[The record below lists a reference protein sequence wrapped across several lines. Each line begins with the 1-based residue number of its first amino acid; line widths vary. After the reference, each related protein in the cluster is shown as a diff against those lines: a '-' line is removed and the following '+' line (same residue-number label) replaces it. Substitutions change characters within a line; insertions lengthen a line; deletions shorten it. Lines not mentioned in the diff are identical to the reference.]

1 MKILITGGTG
11 FIGRRLVAHLKVA
24 HEVVV
29 LTRQGSAAYE
39 LLGHDITL
47 LDSLDRL
54 DHLNDVDIVINLAG
68 EPIAAGRWSDARKQL
83 LCNSRWLLTE
93 QLVDLVKLSSTPPKL
108 LLNASA
114 IGWYGRQDDT
124 PLDEQCQTPH
134 DEFTHRLCQQWE
146 QLALQ
151 ARSPQTR
158 VCILRIGL
166 VLGMEG
172 GALPRMLPPYRLG
185 LGGPMGSGSQVMSWI
200 HVQDLVRAMLFL
212 IEHGESDGIFNG
224 TAPQP
229 VSNRQFSQALA
240 ATLHRP
246 HLFFVPAPLLRLL
259 MGEAADLLLTGQRV
273 LPVRLQQAGF
283 HFTYPA
289 LPEALA
295 DLLRPRP
302 GRP

>member
-273 LPVRLQQAGF
+273 LPARLQQAGF